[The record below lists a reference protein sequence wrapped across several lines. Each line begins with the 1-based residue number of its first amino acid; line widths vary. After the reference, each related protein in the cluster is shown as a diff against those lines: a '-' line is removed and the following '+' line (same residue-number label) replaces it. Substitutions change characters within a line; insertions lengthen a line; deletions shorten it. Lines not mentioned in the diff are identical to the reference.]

1 MNLRIPRMRTV
12 PRLALSFF
20 VAAVV
25 AEAAQVPP
33 PSTSPIA
40 RERMK
45 ALEFLIGEWEGEA
58 WMQMGPGQ
66 PETVAQ
72 QERVEWAAGGE
83 VLVIRGLGRQ
93 GGRVVHDAVG
103 TIAWD
108 SRSGRYTM
116 WTYRAGTGASTPD
129 LTVEPGVVVWGLAT
143 PGAEIRFTMRL
154 DAEGRWTEKG
164 ERSTDGGK
172 TWVPVFDIVFRP
184 HRP

>member
-12 PRLALSFF
+12 PRLALFF
-20 VAAVV
+20 VVAAV
-25 AEAAQVPP
+25 ASAAAQAPP
-33 PSTSPIA
+33 PSASPTA

-66 PETVAQ
+66 PETVEQ

-116 WTYRAGTGASTPD
+116 WTYRAGSGASTPD
-129 LTVEPGVVVWGLAT
+129 LTVEPGVVVWSLAT

-172 TWVPVFDIVFRP
+172 TWVPFLGMALRKK
-184 HRP
+184 